1 MNISG
6 LRLQFANAT
15 FKVLNLAPQSLVFCT
30 VSALAV
36 STVLA
41 VLAAVGSLRYFNWSV
56 DWSRRCVSFRI
67 SRSSIFI
74 FISCRAEQSKRSGSS
89 NKRLTV
95 YDWIHDHCWGRRDVI
110 LNIILKV
117 VLEVVL
123 DVNLGVILILCH
135 SCVHIAV
142 ELTLC

>member
-1 MNISG
+1 M
-6 LRLQFANAT
+6 
-15 FKVLNLAPQSLVFCT
+15 
-30 VSALAV
+30 SALAV
-36 STVLA
+36 STILAILA
-41 VLAAVGSLRYFNWSV
+41 VLAAVGPLRYSNWIV
-56 DWSRRCVSFRI
+56 DWRRCVSFVI
-67 SRSSIFI
+67 SQSSVSN
-74 FISCRAEQSKRSGSS
+74 FISCRAEQSERSESS

-95 YDWIHDHCWGRRDVI
+95 YDRTHDHRRGGRDII

>member
-6 LRLQFANAT
+6 LRLRFANAT
-15 FKVLNLAPQSLVFCT
+15 FKVSNLAPQSLAFCT

-36 STVLA
+36 STILA
-41 VLAAVGSLRYFNWSV
+41 VLAAVGPLRYSTWIV
-56 DWSRRCVSFRI
+56 DWRRCVSFVI
-67 SRSSIFI
+67 SQSSVSN
-74 FISCRAEQSKRSGSS
+74 FISCRAEQSERSESS

-95 YDWIHDHCWGRRDVI
+95 YDLTHDHRRGGRDVI

-117 VLEVVL
+117 VL
-123 DVNLGVILILCH
+123 DVNQGVILILCP